1 VRHRVLVAVASA
13 VVLAPAASAA
23 AATTPSAPQ
32 VVTTVRDTRIT
43 ESSGL
48 AMSVARRDVV
58 WTVNDSGA
66 AAVVYGVSTRTGRTV
81 ATLRLVDD
89 AGRPA
94 EVVDTESLA
103 GALGADGR
111 RSLLVADIGDNRRVR
126 GSVALLRVPEPT
138 SVHDATLRVARLA
151 LTYEGGP
158 VDAEA
163 LVATSDGRLLVI
175 AKAVLWADVYEV
187 PPAAARRLLAGH
199 SATVPVEARRVTRIG
214 QSLVTGADA
223 LPDGRIVVR
232 GYGSATT
239 YRWDGGDLVADQD
252 VELPSQQQGESIAVE
267 ADGRTALVS
276 SEGVRQPL
284 YRVNLPAASASASA
298 AAAATAS
305 PTSPARSVRATPTR
319 AGAPGGDGGD
329 RSALL
334 GVGLGVALAL
344 AGGSVLAVRGA
355 RRRSRRRL

>member
-1 VRHRVLVAVASA
+1 MLAALASA
-13 VVLAPAASAA
+13 VVLAPAAGAA
-23 AATTPSAPQ
+23 AATTPGPPQ

-48 AMSVARRDVV
+48 AVSAARPDVV
-58 WTVNDSGA
+58 WTINDSGA

-81 ATLRLVDD
+81 AALRLVDD

-103 GALGADGR
+103 GAVGADGR

-138 SVHDATLRVARLA
+138 SVHDATLGVARLA

-187 PPAAARRLLAGH
+187 PQAAARRLLAGH

-252 VELPSQQQGESIAVE
+252 VELPRQQQGESIAVE
-267 ADGRTALVS
+267 PDGRTALVS

-284 YRVNLPAASASASA
+284 YRVMLPAAGAAATSGTATPTASASSA
-298 AAAATAS
+298 Q
-305 PTSPARSVRATPTR
+305 ATPTR
-319 AGAPGGDGGD
+319 TRAPSGGDGGD

-344 AGGSVLAVRGA
+344 AGGSALAVRGA